1 MQIPVN
7 LLLNIFAAN
16 NYKMKS
22 IKFEI
27 VGLVIFLMMVITFS
41 NCKKDNVTTNPSA
54 KLNFSADTVTF
65 DTVFTTVGSS
75 TQWLMVYNKNNQKIN
90 ISSIS
95 LAKGASSYFRL
106 NINGGSSRSLNNVT
120 IEANDSMFIFV
131 EVTVN
136 PTLATTPFIITDSIL
151 FVTNGNKQ
159 YVELVAFGQNAH
171 FIYAAPG
178 SIFDSAVPCSTEWK
192 NDKPYVIYGYLPV
205 ICNLTI
211 DSGCRIYF
219 HANSGIVVF
228 SGATLTVNGALGH
241 EVTFQGDRLELDYA
255 QVPGQWDEILFSN
268 LDPHTLTLP
277 NKPGSKSN
285 VINYAIIKNGSI
297 GIEADTVYTSTDI
310 TLTINNTIIE
320 NMSTAGIVGKGTN
333 IRGYNDVFVN
343 CANECGAFTLGGG
356 YSFRQCTFANYWG
369 YGVSQR
375 TAPALLLNNYYR
387 TPDSVYHIRPLDSA
401 YFGNCI
407 VYGNI
412 ADEVGLDFHTNAY
425 SYYFDH
431 DLLNSSLTYSGT
443 NSNAL
448 ILKQDP
454 LFVNN
459 TNLINN
465 YKLNS
470 GSPAIGTGASYILTR
485 GTIISSDIT
494 GATPLNNPPD
504 LGAYKH

>member
-1 MQIPVN
+1 MKRIKFGIGKRCAGFVI
-7 LLLNIFAAN
+7 LLLPLFI
-16 NYKMKS
+16 
-22 IKFEI
+22 I
-27 VGLVIFLMMVITFS
+27 VTFS
-41 NCKKDNVTTNPSA
+41 TCKKDVVLTDPSA

-75 TQWLMVYNKNNQKIN
+75 TQQLMIYNNHNQKMN

-95 LAKGASSYFRL
+95 LAEGANSYFRL
-106 NINGGSSRSLNNVT
+106 NINGASTRSINNVS

-136 PTLATTPFIITDSIL
+136 PNNALTPFIITDSIL

-171 FIYAAPG
+171 FFYPAQG
-178 SIFDSAVPCSTEWK
+178 SIFDSAFPCNTEWI

-205 ICNLTI
+205 TCSLTI

-219 HANSGIVVF
+219 HANSGMVVF
-228 SGATLTVNGALGH
+228 TGATLTVNGAKGH
-241 EVTFQGDRLELDYA
+241 EVIFQGDRLELDYA

-268 LDPHTLTLP
+268 LSPATLTLP
-277 NKPGSKSN
+277 NQPGSKSN
-285 VINYAIIKNGSI
+285 KITYAIIKNGSI
-297 GIEADTVYTSTDI
+297 GIEADTVFSPSDT

-320 NMSTAGIVGKGTN
+320 NMSNAGLVGKGTR
-333 IRGYNDVFVN
+333 IIGYNDVIAN

-369 YGVSQR
+369 YGATQR
-375 TAPALLLNNYYR
+375 TAPAVLLNNYYR
-387 TPDSVYHIRPLDSA
+387 TPDSVYHYRTLDSA

-407 VYGNI
+407 IFGNTT
-412 ADEVGLDFHTNAY
+412 DEVGLDFHPNTTN
-425 SYYFDH
+425 YFFAN
-431 DLLNSSLTYSGT
+431 DLLKTSLNTTFTSTTSANLIFNS
-443 NSNAL
+443 
-448 ILKQDP
+448 DP
-454 LFVNN
+454 AFTDY

-465 YKLNS
+465 YRLGS
-470 GSPAIGTGASYILTR
+470 GSAAIGKGDPNILNR
-485 GTIISSDIT
+485 GIPITLDIT
-494 GATPLNNPPD
+494 GTLLNNPPD